1 MMNRS
6 SNTYLHCLNN
16 LDDSYISDN
25 LIHWLSNHSFQ
36 LKYLCL
42 TSMQQL
48 LTSHLKGVV
57 LYVQYLQFC
66 GSNKLGRAR
75 I

>member
-25 LIHWLSNHSFQ
+25 LIYWLSDHFSQ
-36 LKYLCL
+36 LKHLCL
-42 TSMQQL
+42 TSVQQL
-48 LTSHLKGVV
+48 LTSHLRGVV
-57 LYVQYLQFC
+57 LYMQYLQFC
-66 GSNKLGRAR
+66 GLNKLDRAC